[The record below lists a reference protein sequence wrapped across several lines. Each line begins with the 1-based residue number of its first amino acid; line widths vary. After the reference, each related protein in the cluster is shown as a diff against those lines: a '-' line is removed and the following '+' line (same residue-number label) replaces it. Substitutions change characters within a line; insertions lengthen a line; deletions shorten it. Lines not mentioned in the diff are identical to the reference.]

1 MTVGRRESFFK
12 RLESWA
18 FHAYWHRI
26 SAMSLDQASN
36 AGAGF
41 ARTLGPLTSAHKTA
55 LYNLR
60 LAMPRITRAEE
71 RELLDA
77 MWDNLG
83 RVVGEFPHL
92 SAMRFFEQDSRVEI
106 DGLPILDRYVGTGV
120 AGVFISGHFANWE
133 VMPAAMVKRG
143 VDCRVTYRPANNIW
157 VDDTIVKARADYG
170 VRLFAPKGPSGGV
183 SLMRILAKGGSVAMM
198 NDQKYETGVEAPFFG
213 HLCKTADGPSRLAYR
228 FKAPLQTMTVA
239 RLGARA
245 QFKVEVQEPM
255 MMDFDAPIDEAVHAS
270 VLRINQF
277 IEAQILKAPEQWFWV
292 HARWPKKAWL
302 DAGVMD

>member
-1 MTVGRRESFFK
+1 MTAGRRESVFK

-18 FHAYWHRI
+18 FHTYWNRI
-26 SAMSLDQASN
+26 NRMSLDEASN

-41 ARTLGPLTSAHKTA
+41 ARTFGPITSAHRTA
-55 LYNLR
+55 RYNMR
-60 LAMPRITRAEE
+60 LAFPCITPVEE
-71 RELLDA
+71 REMLDA

-92 SAMRFFEQDSRVEI
+92 SSMGLFTPASRAEFE
-106 DGLPILDRYVGTGV
+106 GLDILDRYVGTGK
-120 AGVFISGHFANWE
+120 AGVFVSGHFANWE
-133 VMPAAMVKRG
+133 VMPAAIVRRG

-228 FKAPLQTMTVA
+228 FKAPLQTMTVK
-239 RLGARA
+239 RLSGAH
-245 QFKVEVQEPM
+245 FKVAIQEPM

-277 IEAQILKAPEQWFWV
+277 MEENILKAPEQWFWV
-292 HARWPKKAWL
+292 HARWPKKAWI

>member
-1 MTVGRRESFFK
+1 MTAGRRESVFK
-12 RLESWA
+12 RIESWA
-18 FHAYWHRI
+18 FHTYWNRI
-26 SAMSLDQASN
+26 SRMSLDEASN

-41 ARTLGPLTSAHKTA
+41 ARALGPITSAHKTA
-55 LYNLR
+55 RYNMR
-60 LAMPRITRAEE
+60 LAFPRITPAEE
-71 RELLDA
+71 REMLDA

-92 SAMRFFEQDSRVEI
+92 AAMGLFTPDSRAEF
-106 DGLPILDRYVGTGV
+106 DGLDILDRYVGTGK

-133 VMPAAMVKRG
+133 VMPAAIVRRG

-213 HLCKTADGPSRLAYR
+213 HMCKTADGPSRLAYR
-228 FKAPLQTMTVA
+228 FKAPLQTMTVK
-239 RLGARA
+239 RLSGAH
-245 QFKVEVQEPM
+245 FKVDVQEPM
-255 MMDFDAPIDEAVHAS
+255 MMDFEAPIDEAVHAS

-277 IEAQILKAPEQWFWV
+277 MEENILKAPEQWFWV
-292 HARWPKKAWL
+292 HARWPKKAWI